1 MFVNE
6 RGSQCS
12 YEGKGGVSGEKEKD
26 ELGGKGAGGAHGFEK
41 RGNPT
46 RVCEREGP
54 LCTCEG
60 RGAVSE
66 NRKMKKKKRRTIK

>member
-1 MFVNE
+1 MNE

-12 YEGKGGVSGEKEKD
+12 YEEREESVGKKKD
-26 ELGGKGAGGAHGFEK
+26 EPGGKGAGGARGFEK

-66 NRKMKKKKRRTIK
+66 KRKKKKKKKRTIKKN